1 MTLMIVEDN
10 LNFRG
15 LVRSLFLETFTDI
28 YETSSGLE
36 AVEKYKSKTPDL
48 VFMDINIEKLD
59 GISTTKIILNEF
71 PKAKIVIVSQ
81 YSSPKI
87 SKAAK
92 DAGAIDYVTKD
103 DLSTLFEIVK
113 NYKNI

>member
-1 MTLMIVEDN
+1 MIVEDK

-15 LVRSLFLETFTDI
+15 LVRNLFLETFTDI

-36 AVEKYKSKTPDL
+36 AVEKYKSKTPEL

-59 GISTTKIILNEF
+59 GISTTKKILNEF

-81 YSSPKI
+81 YNSPKI

-103 DLSTLFEIVK
+103 DLSRLFEIVK
-113 NYKNI
+113 NYNNI